1 MTGDPQMHDQASSDP
16 SDLEAKRRQGRV
28 KSFSRRG
35 GRMIRRYRN
44 TLREHGPR
52 YVLDLP
58 RGDSPTTISDDA
70 RVDHAAA

>member
-1 MTGDPQMHDQASSDP
+1 MTGEPQMHDQASSDP

-44 TLREHGPR
+44 TLREHGDR
-52 YVLDLP
+52 KSV
-58 RGDSPTTISDDA
+58 
-70 RVDHAAA
+70 V